1 MRWQWVCIW
10 SGGTTFA
17 HEMAPAHLKSTAQ
30 GVLNSVYGAV
40 GASSG
45 LLLGGW
51 LYQHWGPIEMFELQ
65 AAGIGGTCAVYVLRG
80 GGAAP
85 RAAEPAATAARVG
98 RGGGADAEGLGQQRA
113 RERIALGG
121 EQVNT

>member
-1 MRWQWVCIW
+1 MCIW

-30 GVLNSVYGAV
+30 GVLNSVYGGV

-65 AAGIGGTCAVYVLRG
+65 AAGIGGTCVLYFAAAALPHALRSRRRQRRGSGAVVERMLRDS
-80 GGAAP
+80 AS
-85 RAAEPAATAARVG
+85 E
-98 RGGGADAEGLGQQRA
+98 
-113 RERIALGG
+113 
-121 EQVNT
+121 